1 MLMTKLPQSRR
12 SFISVLTSLAGVT
25 ALQAAGGQAAAQVP
39 PASPQNW
46 DLRWIEDLKGP
57 HKQVFD
63 LADADP
69 AAEPPPLR
77 LPRNYLDA
85 FRDVYKLQFPDVRTI
100 VGISGHA
107 FPVNASDRLWEK
119 YALGERSKI
128 IDPVTRKPAVR
139 NVFMDDATLGVKAL
153 QARGTIFWQCNIA
166 LTGIAQQLARDRQLS
181 APEVRA
187 DLLAGL
193 NANVRLVPSHVM
205 ALGLVQER
213 GATYVKI

>member
-1 MLMTKLPQSRR
+1 MTNPQQSRR

-25 ALQAAGGQAAAQVP
+25 AIHAASTQAAAQVP
-39 PASPQNW
+39 AASAQNW
-46 DLRWIEDLKGP
+46 DLRWMDELKAQ

-63 LADADP
+63 MADADP

-77 LPRNYLDA
+77 LPRNYLDG
-85 FRDVYKLQFPDVRTI
+85 FRDVYKLEFSEVRTI
-100 VGISGHA
+100 VGISGRA

-128 IDPVTRKPAVR
+128 IDPVTKKPAVR
-139 NVFMDDATLGVKAL
+139 NIFMDDSTLGVRAL

-166 LTGIAQQLARDRQLS
+166 LNGIAQQLAQARQVS
-181 APEVRA
+181 PTEVRA

-193 NANVRLVPSHVM
+193 NPGVRLVPSHVM
-205 ALGLVQER
+205 AMGLVQER
-213 GATYVKI
+213 GVTYVKI